1 LNFLDFNLSADLQQ
15 GLSSMG
21 FETPTPI
28 QEQAIPLIMQGK
40 DLIACAQ
47 TGTGKTAAYLLPIIH
62 QLTERHVGMNSFKC
76 LIIVPTR
83 ELAMQIDQQV
93 EGFGYFCPISSVTV
107 YGGGEGNLWDVQRK
121 ALTEGVEIVIAT
133 PGRMISHLNLGY
145 VKADELEYLILDEAD
160 RMLDMGFYE
169 DIDRII
175 KYLPEKRQTLLFSA
189 TMPDKIR
196 QLSQKILKNPQ
207 QINLAVSKP
216 AEGIVQA
223 AYMIEDG
230 NKIKLIQELM
240 AEKKDISAL
249 IFSSKK
255 VTVKEIEKA
264 LLKLGLAVA
273 SIHSDLEQRER
284 EQTLLDFKNKKIQ
297 ILVGTDVISRGID
310 IVGISLV
317 LNFDVPADVED
328 YIHRIGRTAR
338 AETTGVA
345 LTFIN
350 HQDRGKFKRIEAFLG
365 NPIYKIPLPA
375 HIQATEPDVADLPE
389 KRSFKKFKFKGKNAS
404 KHKNQQTGTA

>member
-1 LNFLDFNLSADLQQ
+1 LNFSDFNLTADLQQ

-28 QEQAIPLIMQGK
+28 QEQAIPVIMQGK

-47 TGTGKTAAYLLPIIH
+47 TGTGKTAAYLLPILH
-62 QLTERHVGMNSFKC
+62 QLTEKHVGLNSFKC

-93 EGFGYFCPISSVTV
+93 EGFAYFCPISSVTV
-107 YGGGEGNLWDVQRK
+107 YGGGEGSLWDSQRK

-133 PGRMISHLNLGY
+133 PGRLISHLSMGY
-145 VKADELEYLILDEAD
+145 VNTEELEYLILDEAD
-160 RMLDMGFYE
+160 RMLDMGFFD

-175 KYLPEKRQTLLFSA
+175 KHLPEKRQTLLFSA

-196 QLSQKILKNPQ
+196 QLSNKILKNPE
-207 QINLAVSKP
+207 QISLAVSKP
-216 AEGIVQA
+216 AEGILQA
-223 AYMIEDG
+223 AYLIENG
-230 NKIKLIQELM
+230 NKINLISDLLSD
-240 AEKKDISAL
+240 KKYVSAL

-255 VTVKEIEKA
+255 STVKDIERA

-273 SIHSDLEQRER
+273 SMHSDLEQKER
-284 EQTLLDFKNKKIQ
+284 EQTLLDFKNHKIQ

-345 LTFIN
+345 LTFVN
-350 HQDRGKFKRIEAFLG
+350 HQDKGKFSRIEKFLG
-365 NPIYKIPLPA
+365 NPIYKIPLPD
-375 HIQATEPDVADLPE
+375 HIQATEPETPVHTE
-389 KRSFKKFKFKGKNAS
+389 HKRSFNKFRNKSKSKPYNHSKG
-404 KHKNQQTGTA
+404 

>member
-1 LNFLDFNLSADLQQ
+1 MNFSDFNLTASLQD
-15 GLSSMG
+15 GLNSMG

-28 QEQAIPLIMQGK
+28 QEQAIPVIMQGK

-47 TGTGKTAAYLLPIIH
+47 TGTGKTAAYLLPILH
-62 QLTERHVGMNSFKC
+62 QLTEKHVGLNSFKC

-93 EGFGYFCPISSVTV
+93 EGFAYFCPISSVTV
-107 YGGGEGNLWDVQRK
+107 YGGGEGSLWDTQRK
-121 ALTEGVEIVIAT
+121 ALSEGVEIVIAT
-133 PGRMISHLNLGY
+133 PGRMISHLNMGY
-145 VKADELEYLILDEAD
+145 VKTEELEYLILDEAD
-160 RMLDMGFYE
+160 RMLDMGFFD

-175 KYLPEKRQTLLFSA
+175 KCFPQKKQTLLFSA

-196 QLSQKILKNPQ
+196 QLSQKILTNPE
-207 QINLAVSKP
+207 QISLAVSKP
-216 AEGIVQA
+216 AEGILQA
-223 AYMIEDG
+223 AYLVENG
-230 NKIKLIQELM
+230 NKINLISELLSD
-240 AEKKDISAL
+240 KKYVSAL

-255 VTVKEIEKA
+255 STVKEIERA
-264 LLKLGLAVA
+264 LLKLGLGVA
-273 SIHSDLEQRER
+273 SMHSDLEQRER
-284 EQTLLDFKNKKIQ
+284 EQTLLDFKNHKIQ

-345 LTFIN
+345 LTFVN
-350 HQDRGKFKRIEAFLG
+350 HQDKGKFHRIEKFLETT
-365 NPIYKIPLPA
+365 IYKIPLPE
-375 HIQATEPDVADLPE
+375 HIQATEPATHTHTDRPDK
-389 KRSFKKFKFKGKNAS
+389 KRFNKFR
-404 KHKNQQTGTA
+404 HKPRN